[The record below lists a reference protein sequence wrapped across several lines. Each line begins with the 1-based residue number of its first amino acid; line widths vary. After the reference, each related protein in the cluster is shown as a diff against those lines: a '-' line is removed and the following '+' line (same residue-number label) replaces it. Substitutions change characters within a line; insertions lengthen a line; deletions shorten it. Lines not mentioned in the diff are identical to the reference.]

1 MDDGIEWV
9 SDRLHARSSIL
20 KQSQIGPTPTL
31 VPSLYGV
38 VRGCNRALVLTA
50 CRPSTGVATRVL
62 GSRVVNPLLAGNA
75 WHIDVTDASDVAVAA
90 ADAAS
95 DAALAASDAAAI
107 H

>member
-31 VPSLYGV
+31 VLSSYGV

-62 GSRVVNPLLAGNA
+62 GSRVVNPLLAGNT
-75 WHIDVTDASDVAVAA
+75 WHIDVAASDVAVAA
-90 ADAAS
+90 VDAAS
-95 DAALAASDAAAI
+95 DAAFAASDAAAI